1 MPGALVG
8 TRVVQTSWVVPARQS
23 GPMTFQL
30 IVLYHQPEDSAAFDA
45 YYESTHVPLVRQL
58 PGLRRFEVS
67 RPGPGPDG
75 QPAAEYLVAV
85 MQWDDRA
92 AFAASLA
99 TSEGQATTQDLGNV
113 ASGGVTLLT
122 GELASYV

>member
-1 MPGALVG
+1 
-8 TRVVQTSWVVPARQS
+8 
-23 GPMTFQL
+23 MTFQL
-30 IVLYHQPEDSAAFDA
+30 TVLYHRPDDAAAFDA
-45 YYESTHVPLVRQL
+45 YYDSTHAPLVLRL

-75 QPAAEYLVAV
+75 EPAAEHLVAA
-85 MQWDDRA
+85 MQWDDKA

-99 TSEGQATTQDLGNV
+99 TPEGQATTQDLGNF

-122 GELASYV
+122 GAVTTYR

>member
-1 MPGALVG
+1 
-8 TRVVQTSWVVPARQS
+8 
-23 GPMTFQL
+23 MTFQL
-30 IVLYHQPEDSAAFDA
+30 TVLYHQPEDPAAFDA
-45 YYESTHVPLVRQL
+45 YYESTHAPLVLRL

-75 QPAAEYLVAV
+75 KPSAEHLVAA
-85 MQWDDRA
+85 MQWEDRA

-99 TSEGQATTQDLGNV
+99 TPEGQATTQDLGNF

-122 GELASYV
+122 GEVTTYL